1 MSEDLAD
8 MKLGGAE
15 DLVGIKL
22 NRVYRHFKG
31 CPVWAEEKI

>member
-8 MKLGGAE
+8 LKLGGAE

-22 NRVYRHFKG
+22 NRVGILR
-31 CPVWAEEKI
+31 AA